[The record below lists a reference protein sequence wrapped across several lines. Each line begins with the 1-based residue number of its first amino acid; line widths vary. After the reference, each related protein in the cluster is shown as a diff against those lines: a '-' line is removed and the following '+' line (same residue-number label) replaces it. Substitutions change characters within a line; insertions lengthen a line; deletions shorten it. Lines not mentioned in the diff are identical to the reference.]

1 MKKAIIILSV
11 VLAVLLI
18 VAAVL
23 LFTNVLSPRGG
34 ASTEA
39 PTETP
44 TESVL
49 PTEATQAVTEPPT
62 TEEPP
67 TELKIEIV
75 PDEQVS
81 VLNGFRIETYFV
93 NGERMIELHT
103 LAGAIG
109 WDWENAE
116 PQKLF
121 GVDIFEFTNKGIAV
135 NGELINGTYAS
146 NYTWGEGVYMLPAP
160 NDDTSFNGSI
170 VEPLKEEYLF
180 LPFDELIAAMD
191 CPLYVDEDTGVHYY
205 TPSAR
210 RFEIPQGVNVPV
222 LMYHAVSDEMWGI
235 EELFVSPSDM
245 EEQLAYI
252 VDNGYDAIWFEDLS
266 HLEDYD
272 KPVILTF
279 DDGYEDNYTNLF
291 PLLQKYGVKATIFV
305 IGSAPNNQQHM
316 ATEKQIREMSTSG
329 LVSIQSHTYTHPDLD
344 GLGYDDTQYELA
356 QSKKIIT
363 RIAGKEPVVLCYPT
377 GKYNDYTLEL
387 GPQYY
392 MFGIKMNGGLYNTSA
407 NPFLV
412 NRYYV
417 SRYTDLYS
425 FAAYLS
431 AAGT

>member
-11 VLAVLLI
+11 LLAVLAV

-23 LFTNVLSPRGG
+23 LFTGKNPSQP
-34 ASTEA
+34 SE
-39 PTETP
+39 PTEIPT

-49 PTEATQAVTEPPT
+49 PTEQTQAVTEPT
-62 TEEPP
+62 VESTEAP
-67 TELKIEIV
+67 TEPQIEIV

-109 WDWENAE
+109 WDLENAE

-121 GVDIFEFTNKGIAV
+121 GVDIFEFAKKGIAV

-146 NYTWGEGVYMLPAP
+146 NYTWGEGVYILPAP

-180 LPFDELIAAMD
+180 LPFDELIAALG

-210 RFEIPQGVNVPV
+210 HFEIPQGVNVPV
-222 LMYHAVSDEMWGI
+222 LMYHAVSDDIWGGD
-235 EELFVSPSDM
+235 ELFVSPSDM
-245 EEQLAYI
+245 EAQLAYI
-252 VDNGYDAIWFEDLS
+252 VDNGFDAIWFEDLA
-266 HLEDYD
+266 HIEDYD

-279 DDGYEDNYTNLF
+279 DDGYEDNYTELF
-291 PLLQKYGVKATIFV
+291 PLLKKYGVKATIFV
-305 IGSAPNNQQHM
+305 IAKSPSNEEHM
-316 ATEKQIREMSTSG
+316 ATEQQIREMSTSG
-329 LVSIQSHTYTHPDLD
+329 LVSIQSHTYTHAYLD
-344 GLGYDDTQYELA
+344 ELDYESTKYEMA

-363 RIAGKEPVVLCYPT
+363 RIAGKEPIVLCYPS
-377 GKYNDYTLEL
+377 GRYNNYTLQL
-387 GPQYY
+387 GPEYY

-407 NPFLV
+407 DPFLV

>member
-1 MKKAIIILSV
+1 MKKAIVILSV
-11 VLAVLLI
+11 LLAVLLI

-23 LFTNVLSPRGG
+23 LFTDVLSPRG
-34 ASTEA
+34 SA
-39 PTETP
+39 PDETPSETP
-44 TESVL
+44 TERV
-49 PTEATQAVTEPPT
+49 TEATQALTEPT
-62 TEEPP
+62 ATEAPP
-67 TELKIEIV
+67 TELQIEIV

-109 WDWENAE
+109 WDLENAE

-121 GVDIFEFTNKGIAV
+121 GVDIFEFAAKGIAV

-146 NYTWGEGVYMLPAP
+146 NYTWGEGVYILPAP
-160 NDDTSFNGSI
+160 NDDASFNGSI

-222 LMYHAVSDEMWGI
+222 LMYHAVSDDIWGGA
-235 EELFVSPSDM
+235 ELFVSPSDM
-245 EEQLAYI
+245 EAQLAYI

-266 HLEDYD
+266 HIEDYD

-279 DDGYEDNYTNLF
+279 DDGYENNYTELF
-291 PLLQKYGVKATIFV
+291 PLLKKYGVKATIFV
-305 IGSAPNNQQHM
+305 IAKSPSNEEHM
-316 ATEKQIREMSTSG
+316 ATEQQIREMSTSG
-329 LVSIQSHTYTHPDLD
+329 LVSIQSHTYSHAYLD
-344 GLGYDDTQYELA
+344 ELDYESTKYEME

-363 RIAGKEPVVLCYPT
+363 RIAGKEPLVLCYPS
-377 GKYNDYTLEL
+377 GRYSDYTLQL
-387 GPQYY
+387 GPEYY
-392 MFGIKMNGGLYNTSA
+392 LFGIKMNGGLYNTSA
-407 NPFLV
+407 DPFLV

-417 SRYTDLYS
+417 SRNTDLYS

>member
-11 VLAVLLI
+11 LLALLLI

-23 LFTNVLSPRGG
+23 LFTDVLSPRE
-34 ASTEA
+34 AAPTEA
-39 PTETP
+39 PTA
-44 TESVL
+44 ESVL
-49 PTEATQAVTEPPT
+49 PTEQTQEITEPAT
-62 TEEPP
+62 TEATETEP
-67 TELKIEIV
+67 EIEVV
-75 PDEQVS
+75 PDEQVT
-81 VLNGFRIETYFV
+81 VLNGFRIETFFV
-93 NGERMIELHT
+93 DGVRMIELHT
-103 LAGAIG
+103 FADAIG
-109 WDWENAE
+109 WDLENAS

-121 GVDIFEFTNKGIAV
+121 GRDTFARTDRGLTV
-135 NGELINGTYAS
+135 NDTEVSAAETPDGT
-146 NYTWGEGVYMLPAP
+146 VY
-160 NDDTSFNGSI
+160 
-170 VEPLKEEYLF
+170 
-180 LPFDELIAAMD
+180 LPFDELIAALD

-210 RFEIPQGVNVPV
+210 HFEIPQGVNVPV
-222 LMYHAVSDEMWGI
+222 LMYHAVSDEIWSSIG
-235 EELFVSPSDM
+235 ELFVSPSDM
-245 EEQLAYI
+245 EAQLAYI

-266 HLEDYD
+266 HIEDYD

-305 IGSAPNNQQHM
+305 IASAPNNQQHM
-316 ATEKQIREMSTSG
+316 ATEAQIREMSTSG

-344 GLGYDDTQYELA
+344 GLGYDETQYELA

-363 RIAGKEPVVLCYPT
+363 RIAGKEPIVLCYPT
-377 GKYNDYTLEL
+377 GKYNGYTLEL

-407 NPFLV
+407 DPFLV

-417 SRYTDLYS
+417 ARYTDLYT

>member
-11 VLAVLLI
+11 LLAVLLI

-23 LFTNVLSPRGG
+23 LFTNVLSPHG
-34 ASTEA
+34 SEPTEA
-39 PTETP
+39 PTEAP
-44 TESVL
+44 TESDL

-62 TEEPP
+62 TEETP
-67 TELKIEIV
+67 TEPQIEVV

-81 VLNGFRIETYFV
+81 VLNGFRIETYFIDGV
-93 NGERMIELHT
+93 RMIERNDFVNVLG
-103 LAGAIG
+103 LY
-109 WDWENAE
+109 DEND
-116 PQKLF
+116 PPLKLF
-121 GVDIFEFTNKGIAV
+121 GIDSFEETENSVIL
-135 NGELINGTYAS
+135 NGRQI
-146 NYTWGEGVYMLPAP
+146 EGVVAPAYAFDGGP
-160 NDDTSFNGSI
+160 ADLDGGAQAMNPR
-170 VEPLKEEYLF
+170 VLY
-180 LPFDELIAAMD
+180 LPFDELIEAMG

-222 LMYHAVSDEMWGI
+222 LMYHAVSDEIWGI

-291 PLLQKYGVKATIFV
+291 PLLQKYHVKATIFV

-329 LVSIQSHTYTHPDLD
+329 LVSIQSHSYTHPDLD
-344 GLGYDDTQYELA
+344 GLGYDDTLYELA

-363 RIAGKEPVVLCYPT
+363 RIAGKEPIVLCYPT
-377 GKYNDYTLEL
+377 GKYNDFTLEL
-387 GPQYY
+387 GPKYY
-392 MFGIKMNGGLYNTSA
+392 LFGIKMNGGLYNTSA

-431 AAGT
+431 AAGR

>member
-11 VLAVLLI
+11 LLAVLLI
-18 VAAVL
+18 VAAL
-23 LFTNVLSPRGG
+23 LFFTDILSPRE
-34 ASTEA
+34 AEPTIA
-39 PTETP
+39 PTQTETAQP
-44 TESVL
+44 S
-49 PTEATQAVTEPPT
+49 EATEPATEPPV
-62 TEEPP
+62 TEETA
-67 TELKIEIV
+67 TEPEIEVV
-75 PDEQVS
+75 PDEQIS
-81 VLNGFRIETYFV
+81 VLNGFRVATYFV
-93 NGERMIELHT
+93 DGVRMIERNDFVNALE
-103 LAGAIG
+103 LYF
-109 WDWENAE
+109 ENASL
-116 PQKLF
+116 KLY
-121 GVDIFEFTNKGIAV
+121 GIDSFEEEDNS
-135 NGELINGTYAS
+135 LRINGKQIDGVVAPAYAFDGGPADE
-146 NYTWGEGVYMLPAP
+146 TGEQAQPVNPHVLY
-160 NDDTSFNGSI
+160 
-170 VEPLKEEYLF
+170 
-180 LPFDELIAAMD
+180 LPFDELISAMG
-191 CPLYVDEDTGVHYY
+191 CPLFVDEDTGVHYY

-222 LMYHAVSDEMWGI
+222 LMYHAVSDDIWSSI
-235 EELFVSPSDM
+235 DELFVSPSDM
-245 EEQLAYI
+245 EAQLAYI

-291 PLLQKYGVKATIFV
+291 PLLQKYHVKATIFV

-329 LVSIQSHTYTHPDLD
+329 LVSIQSHSYTHPDLD
-344 GLGYDDTQYELA
+344 GLGYDETKYELE

-363 RIAGKEPVVLCYPT
+363 RIAGKEPIVLCYPT
-377 GKYNDYTLEL
+377 GKYNDYTLQL
-387 GPQYY
+387 GPDYY